1 MEVETFIL
9 QVLLIFFLIIA
20 NGFFAGS
27 EIAILTSRRSRI
39 KTLVNEKKPSAKKL
53 LSLKEDPD
61 KLLSTIQIG
70 ITVIGSLASAVGGAA
85 AIQVLTP
92 ILSKIPLAVISN
104 AAQLISI
111 FIVVVFISYFTLVLG
126 ELVPKSLGI
135 RFSEKIAL
143 FVSGPIIF
151 ISKLALP
158 LVKVLTASNH
168 LILKIFGLSKTYDSS
183 SFMTEEEIRL
193 ILKEG
198 EEKGVLAETEHELIH
213 SIFDFADSFVKDV
226 MVPHPKIQAI
236 DIRWKKNAILDFI
249 TGKGLTR
256 YPVYKENLDNVIGI
270 LNSKDV
276 LKVLIDRKPFKI
288 KDIIHPPHFVPESKL
303 VSDLLREMQKKRI
316 QLSIVVDE
324 YGDVSGIVTMEDLLE
339 EIVGEIEDEHDSGS
353 DEIVKKYKDGTII
366 IDGSISIRDLI
377 NLHGFNLTN
386 SDDFETIAGLI
397 LSHLQSIPSG
407 GEVIHQDGYKFTV
420 VDVEKNRIVKV
431 RAEKDKAE
439 LKSK

>member
-1 MEVETFIL
+1 MEVESFIL

-27 EIAILTSRRSRI
+27 EIAILTSRKSRI
-39 KTLVNEKKPSAKKL
+39 KTLVEGKKPSAKKL

-70 ITVIGSLASAVGGAA
+70 ITVIGSLASAVGGATA
-85 AIQVLTP
+85 VQVLTP
-92 ILSKIPLAVISN
+92 ILSGVPLTVVSG
-104 AAQLISI
+104 AAQPISI
-111 FIVVVFISYFTLVLG
+111 FIVVMLISYFTLVLG

-151 ISKLALP
+151 VSKLALP

-168 LILKIFGLSKTYDSS
+168 FILKIFGMSKTYDS

-198 EEKGVLAETEHELIH
+198 EEKGVLDETEHELIH
-213 SIFDFADSFVKDV
+213 SIFDFSDRFVKDV

-236 DIRWKKNAILDFI
+236 DISWKKNAILDFI

-256 YPVYKENLDNVIGI
+256 YPVYQENLDNVIGI

-276 LKVLIDRKPFKI
+276 LKVLIDKKPFKI
-288 KDIIHPPHFVPESKL
+288 KDVIHPPHFVPESKL
-303 VSDLLREMQKKRI
+303 VSDLLREMQKRRI
-316 QLSIVVDE
+316 QFSLVVDE
-324 YGDVSGIVTMEDLLE
+324 YGDVSGLVTMEDLLE

-353 DEIVKKYKDGTII
+353 DEMVKKYKDGTVI

-397 LSHLQSIPSG
+397 LSHLQSIPNG

-431 RAEKDKAE
+431 RAEREKVAS
-439 LKSK
+439 KSK